1 MDETQ
6 DKEAAAFA
14 RAPAPGEVVVAETGF
29 GRYAQVVYD
38 GKHRLTAD
46 EPEEAGGLDTGPSP
60 YRLLLAALG
69 ACTSITL
76 RMYAKRKAWPL
87 QAVDVE
93 LEFVEGA
100 PKPTIA
106 RRLRL
111 TGALDEAQ
119 RERLLQVA
127 NACPVHK
134 LLTGGALVETRLD
147 G

>member
-1 MDETQ
+1 MATVEAHIGET
-6 DKEAAAFA
+6 DFHTAI
-14 RAPAPGEVVVAETGF
+14 RVRG
-29 GRYAQVVYD
+29 
-38 GKHRLTAD
+38 HRLAAD
-46 EPEEAGGLDTGPSP
+46 EPADKGGGDSGPSP
-60 YRLLLAALG
+60 FELVLSSLG